1 MVWLPVVFRL
11 VPVAAPN
18 TGVTITIEVLVHAE
32 ILPDATVPKIG
43 AVNVGV
49 VIVGA
54 VANTAE
60 PVPVSSVS
68 AARKFALEGVPK
80 KSATP
85 APKLVMPVPPLATA
99 RVPVVFAIG
108 NPVQLVRTPEAGV
121 PSAGVTRVGLVNK
134 SALVTC
140 LVVPDCTIGKTSV
153 TAAAVAAGREVIAM
167 VAMLVVSCVNVES
180 LAVSD

>member
-1 MVWLPVVFRL
+1 VVN
-11 VPVAAPN
+11 A
-18 TGVTITIEVLVHAE
+18 IEVLVQAE
-32 ILPDATVPKIG
+32 ISPDATVPKTG

-60 PVPVSSVS
+60 PVPVSSVN
-68 AARKFALEGVPK
+68 AARKFALDGVARK
-80 KSATP
+80 VAT
-85 APKLVMPVPPLATA
+85 LVPRPDTPVAT
-99 RVPVVFAIG
+99 G

-140 LVVPDCTIGKTSV
+140 LVTPPCTIGNTSV
-153 TAAAVAAGREVIAM
+153 VAAAVATGSAVMATFGM
-167 VAMLVVSCVNVES
+167 VNP
-180 LAVSD
+180 